1 MSDRRPMQEL
11 ADAGQSVWLDYIRR
25 DLMETGELDAMIDAG
40 LRGMT
45 SNPSIFEKAIGGSDL
60 YDDAIAAFLADHPD
74 ASPVEIFE
82 SLAIDDIRAACDAF
96 ARVYETTSGADGFVS
111 LEVAPNLAHDTD
123 TTISEAKRLWA
134 AVDRPNLMIKV
145 PATPEGLPV
154 ITELIGSGVNV
165 NVTLIFSLAHYEAV
179 AQAFIAGIE
188 QNATPHE
195 VASVASV
202 FISRID
208 SAIDDLLDKEGSDK
222 ALALRG
228 QIAVA
233 NCKVVYALSE
243 ELFGDDFEAIWGRGV
258 RPQRP
263 LWASTSTK
271 NPAYSDV
278 KYVEELVGEGTVNT
292 VPPATL
298 DAFEDHGVV
307 TAGAVAEGAPRAAAA
322 IAALPGLGIDLD
334 EVCDD
339 LRAKGVTSF
348 VDAFDGMLAAIEEKK
363 ARLLGA

>member
-11 ADAGQSVWLDYIRR
+11 AEAGQSVWLDYIRR
-25 DLMETGELDAMIDAG
+25 DLMETGALDGMIDGG

-45 SNPSIFEKAIGGSDL
+45 SNPSIFEQAIGGSDL
-60 YDDAIAAFLADHPD
+60 YDGAIASLLVDRPD
-74 ASPVEIFE
+74 ASATEIFE
-82 SLAIDDIRAACDAF
+82 ALAIEDIRAACDAF
-96 ARVYETTSGADGFVS
+96 ARVHEGTSGADGFVS
-111 LEVAPNLAHDTD
+111 LEVAPNLAHETD
-123 TTISEAKRLWA
+123 GTISEAKRLWA

-145 PATPEGLPV
+145 PATPEGLPA
-154 ITELIGSGVNV
+154 ITELIGAGINV

-179 AQAFIAGIE
+179 ANAFLAGIE
-188 QNATPHE
+188 QNSAPSD

-208 SAIDDLLDKEGSDK
+208 SAVDDLLEAEGSDA

-228 QIAVA
+228 RVAVA
-233 NCKVVYALSE
+233 NCKVAYALAG
-243 ELFGDDFEAIWGRGV
+243 ELFGDDFEAVWGRGV
-258 RPQRP
+258 RAQRP

-298 DAFEDHGVV
+298 DAFEDHGAVV
-307 TAGAVAEGAPRAAAA
+307 PGAVADGLAEARSALG
-322 IAALPGLGIDLD
+322 ALPGLGIDLD
-334 EVCDD
+334 AVCDD
-339 LRAKGVTSF
+339 LQAKGVQSF
-348 VDAFDGMLAAIEEKK
+348 KDAFDGMLAAIDEKK
-363 ARLLGA
+363 ARLLDA

>member
-1 MSDRRPMQEL
+1 VSDRRPMQEL

-60 YDDAIAAFLADHPD
+60 YDEAIATLLAERPD
-74 ASPVEIFE
+74 ATTVEIFE

-96 ARVYETTSGADGFVS
+96 ARVYEETSGADGFVS
-111 LEVAPNLAHDTD
+111 LEVAPDLAHDTE
-123 TTISEAKRLWA
+123 TTISEARRLWA

-145 PATPEGLPV
+145 PATPEGLPA
-154 ITELIGSGVNV
+154 ITELIASGVNV
-165 NVTLIFSLAHYEAV
+165 NVTLIFSLVHYEAV
-179 AQAFIAGIE
+179 ANAFIAGIE
-188 QNATPHE
+188 QNAAPHE

-208 SAIDDLLDKEGSDK
+208 SAVDKLLDEEGSGA

-228 QIAVA
+228 EIAVA

-243 ELFGDDFEAIWGRGV
+243 DLFGDDFEAIWGRGV

-271 NPAYSDV
+271 DPDYSDV

-298 DAFEDHGVV
+298 DAFEDHGV
-307 TAGAVAEGAPRAAAA
+307 AAPGAVAEGLAEARAA
-322 IAALPGLGIDLD
+322 IAALSGLGVDLD
-334 EVCDD
+334 AVCDE
-339 LRAKGVTSF
+339 LRAKGVTAF
-348 VDAFDGMLAAIEEKK
+348 VDAFDGMLSAIDEKK